1 MNILNFSPQSENERI
16 RVNMYRVKDSQ
27 DKGLD
32 KSPFKGQEPLTFAL
46 RKLLTWKNGGLDKS
60 LLVFSKYQT
69 VL

>member
-1 MNILNFSPQSENERI
+1 
-16 RVNMYRVKDSQ
+16 MYRVKDSQ

-46 RKLLTWKNGGLDKS
+46 RKLLTWKNDGLDKS